1 VFVTRTKHVLVARA
15 QEVPSPNLIVPT
27 MKFEAYYRYG
37 PGSDKQNIKA
47 VFVARDRVR
56 ASPGGTFTF

>member
-37 PGSDKQNIKA
+37 PGLTSK
-47 VFVARDRVR
+47 
-56 ASPGGTFTF
+56 T